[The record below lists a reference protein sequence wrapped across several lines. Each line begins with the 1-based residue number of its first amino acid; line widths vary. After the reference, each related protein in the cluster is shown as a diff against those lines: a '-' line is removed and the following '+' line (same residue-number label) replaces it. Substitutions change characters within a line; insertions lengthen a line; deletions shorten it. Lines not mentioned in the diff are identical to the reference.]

1 MLSTKSENVII
12 KKIENK
18 IKNFGILS
26 ENKNKRIGEK
36 RQISRVVD
44 EISITGLQDLEQ
56 YHKLNPINTKID
68 DSQITSYHQNTENII

>member
-1 MLSTKSENVII
+1 MLSTKIENVII
-12 KKIENK
+12 NILKYV
-18 IKNFGILS
+18 GILS

-56 YHKLNPINTKID
+56 YHKLNPINIKID
-68 DSQITSYHQNTENII
+68 DSQIISYHQNTENII

>member
-1 MLSTKSENVII
+1 MSTKSENVINNI
-12 KKIENK
+12 LKYV
-18 IKNFGILS
+18 GILS

-56 YHKLNPINTKID
+56 YHKLNPINIKID
-68 DSQITSYHQNTENII
+68 DSQIISYHQNTENII

>member
-12 KKIENK
+12 NILKYV
-18 IKNFGILS
+18 GILS

-56 YHKLNPINTKID
+56 YHKLNPINIKID
-68 DSQITSYHQNTENII
+68 DSQIISYHQNTENII

>member
-12 KKIENK
+12 NILKYV
-18 IKNFGILS
+18 GILS

-56 YHKLNPINTKID
+56 YHKLNPINIKIN
-68 DSQITSYHQNTENII
+68 DSQIISYHQNTENII

>member
-1 MLSTKSENVII
+1 MKYV
-12 KKIENK
+12 
-18 IKNFGILS
+18 GILS

-56 YHKLNPINTKID
+56 YHKLNPINIKID
-68 DSQITSYHQNTENII
+68 DSQIISYHQNTENII

>member
-1 MLSTKSENVII
+1 MNIKSENVII
-12 KKIENK
+12 NILKYV
-18 IKNFGILS
+18 GILS

-56 YHKLNPINTKID
+56 YHKLNPINIKID
-68 DSQITSYHQNTENII
+68 DSQIISYHQNTENII